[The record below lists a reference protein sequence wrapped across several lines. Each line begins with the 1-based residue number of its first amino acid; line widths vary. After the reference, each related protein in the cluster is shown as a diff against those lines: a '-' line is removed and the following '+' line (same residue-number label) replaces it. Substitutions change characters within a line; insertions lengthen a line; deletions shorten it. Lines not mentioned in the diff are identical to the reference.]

1 MAVSNISIEG
11 SRWFKRFL
19 KDVKKI
25 SSHIR
30 VKRIKLGFY
39 RLYYDDAY
47 LHEVYKEMPQY
58 GYDID
63 DLDPRFES
71 QKYWE
76 EFEDNAELTRK
87 IKNYV
92 EGYWDSIDRIKTR
105 VYLMRTN
112 KEFVKSAK
120 NAYKQMYV
128 K

>member
-76 EFEDNAELTRK
+76 EF
-87 IKNYV
+87 
-92 EGYWDSIDRIKTR
+92 
-105 VYLMRTN
+105 
-112 KEFVKSAK
+112 
-120 NAYKQMYV
+120 NAYK
-128 K
+128 